1 MTIKFSEHFIN
12 NLLTFSAFNLLNI
25 YEKLKLINK
34 TYKFI
39 NNLIKMLNNVNKSKV
54 LQHKF

>member
-1 MTIKFSEHFIN
+1 MMIKFSKHFIN
-12 NLLTFSAFNLLNI
+12 NLLTFRLLNLLNI

-34 TYKFI
+34 RYQFA
-39 NNLIKMLNNVNKSKV
+39 NNFIKMFNNVNKSQV

>member
-1 MTIKFSEHFIN
+1 MMIIFSKHFIN
-12 NLLTFSAFNLLNI
+12 NLLTFRPLNLLNI

-34 TYKFI
+34 TCKFP
-39 NNLIKMLNNVNKSKV
+39 NNLIKMFNNVNKSQV

>member
-1 MTIKFSEHFIN
+1 MIKFNEHFIN
-12 NLLTFSAFNLLNI
+12 NLLTFSVLNLLNI

-34 TYKFI
+34 TYKFLEI
-39 NNLIKMLNNVNKSKV
+39 FIQLFNNVNKNQV

>member
-1 MTIKFSEHFIN
+1 MMIKFNEHFIN
-12 NLLTFSAFNLLNI
+12 NLLTFSALNLLNI

-34 TYKFI
+34 THKFSKI
-39 NNLIKMLNNVNKSKV
+39 FIQMFNNVNKNQV

>member
-1 MTIKFSEHFIN
+1 MIKFSEHFIN
-12 NLLTFSAFNLLNI
+12 NLLTFSVFNLLNI

-34 TYKFI
+34 TYKFSKI
-39 NNLIKMLNNVNKSKV
+39 FIQLFNNVNKNQV

>member
-1 MTIKFSEHFIN
+1 MIKFNEHFIN
-12 NLLTFSAFNLLNI
+12 NLLTFSVLNLLNI

-34 TYKFI
+34 TYKFLETFI
-39 NNLIKMLNNVNKSKV
+39 QLFNNVNKNQV

>member
-1 MTIKFSEHFIN
+1 MVIKFNEHFIN
-12 NLLTFSAFNLLNI
+12 NLLTFRVLNLLNI

-34 TYKFI
+34 TYKFLKI
-39 NNLIKMLNNVNKSKV
+39 FIQMFNNVSKNQV

>member
-1 MTIKFSEHFIN
+1 MMIKFSEHFIN
-12 NLLTFSAFNLLNI
+12 NLLTFSVFNLLNI

-34 TYKFI
+34 TYKFSKI
-39 NNLIKMLNNVNKSKV
+39 FIQLFNNVNKNQV

>member
-1 MTIKFSEHFIN
+1 MIIKFSKHFIN
-12 NLLTFSAFNLLNI
+12 NLLTFRLLNLLNI

-34 TYKFI
+34 RYQFA
-39 NNLIKMLNNVNKSKV
+39 NNFIKMFNNVNKSQV